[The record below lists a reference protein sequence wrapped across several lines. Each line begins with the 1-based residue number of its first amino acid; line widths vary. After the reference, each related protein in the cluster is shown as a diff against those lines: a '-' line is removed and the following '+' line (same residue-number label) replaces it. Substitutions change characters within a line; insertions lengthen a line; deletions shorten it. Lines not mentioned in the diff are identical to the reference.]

1 MEKKLQKPYLTNENL
16 LMAQDL
22 WQAQCQTLLIIL
34 LKEFT
39 KLNVN
44 MNMIRK
50 NMKHVDKDC
59 ECCVEYSN
67 VKHDLIEYKCLCRN
81 KNYQNKFD
89 RNLREYHELYVQKG
103 TIFRTFRICL
113 ETYGLDPAHFPSATG
128 LAWHSF
134 LKKSKIRSNN

>member
-50 NMKHVDKDC
+50 IMKHVDKDC

-89 RNLREYHELYVQKG
+89 RNLWKGFATTYKDFYSHLNMQDLLTQVEQKEFAK
-103 TIFRTFRICL
+103 I
-113 ETYGLDPAHFPSATG
+113 
-128 LAWHSF
+128 
-134 LKKSKIRSNN
+134 LK

>member
-50 NMKHVDKDC
+50 IMKHVDKD
-59 ECCVEYSN
+59 
-67 VKHDLIEYKCLCRN
+67 R
-81 KNYQNKFD
+81 
-89 RNLREYHELYVQKG
+89 
-103 TIFRTFRICL
+103 
-113 ETYGLDPAHFPSATG
+113 
-128 LAWHSF
+128 
-134 LKKSKIRSNN
+134 